1 MVGARCA
8 CLVSGARSRRRR
20 DDPTIETIV
29 LATFYETIPF
39 HIFKGGVMATQV
51 VQTEVGGGIGVIT
64 LNRPEKRNAINDE
77 VLQAIHQA
85 FTDLSRNLDA
95 KVILLQGAGLSFSA
109 VAKDDGRAP
118 GIRLREGID
127 HIHMVLNRI
136 ERIEKPVVAKIHGFC
151 GGLGLE
157 LALTADFRIASK
169 GATLGLPEII
179 LGIIPDCGGTTRL
192 TRLLGPGWAKELIM
206 TGDMIPAQRA
216 YEIGL
221 INQIWPDD
229 QIEENT
235 NAFLQR
241 LLQRPSLAMGL
252 AKRAVDWG
260 VGLDKMTHM
269 EIEALTQSLLITAK
283 DFPETLQKGFAA
295 LLKKK

>member
-1 MVGARCA
+1 
-8 CLVSGARSRRRR
+8 
-20 DDPTIETIV
+20 
-29 LATFYETIPF
+29 
-39 HIFKGGVMATQV
+39 MAAQV

-109 VAKDDGRAP
+109 GIDFNFLATVAKDDGRAP

-169 GATLGLPEII
+169 GAALGLPEII

-229 QIEENT
+229 QLEENT

>member
-1 MVGARCA
+1 
-8 CLVSGARSRRRR
+8 
-20 DDPTIETIV
+20 
-29 LATFYETIPF
+29 
-39 HIFKGGVMATQV
+39 MANQV
-51 VQTEVGGGIGVIT
+51 VQWEVKEGIGTIT
-64 LNRPEKRNAINDE
+64 LSRPEKRNAINDA
-77 VLQAIHQA
+77 VLEGIHQA
-85 FTDLSRNLDA
+85 FTELSQNVAAR
-95 KVILLQGAGLSFSA
+95 VILLQGAGSAFSGGIDFNFLA
-109 VAKDDGRAP
+109 TVAKDDGRAP

-127 HIHMVLNRI
+127 YIHTILNRI
-136 ERIEKPVVAKIHGFC
+136 ERVEKPVVAKIQGFC

-157 LALTADFRIASK
+157 LALTADFRIASQ

-179 LGIIPDCGGTTRL
+179 LGLIPDCGGTTRL

-229 QIEENT
+229 QLEEKT

-241 LLQRPSLAMGL
+241 LLQRPSLALGL

-283 DFPETLQKGFAA
+283 DFPETLQKGFAT

>member
-1 MVGARCA
+1 MRQA
-8 CLVSGARSRRRR
+8 
-20 DDPTIETIV
+20 
-29 LATFYETIPF
+29 
-39 HIFKGGVMATQV
+39 IFQKGGSMANPV
-51 VQTEVGGGIGVIT
+51 VQWEVKDGVGVIT
-64 LNRPEKRNAINDE
+64 LQRPEKRNAINQE
-77 VLQAIHQA
+77 VLEGLQKA
-85 FTDLSRNLDA
+85 FSDLSENVA
-95 KVILLQGAGLSFSA
+95 VKIILLQGAGAVFSA
-109 VAKDDGRAP
+109 GIDFNFLATVARDDGRAP

-127 HIHMVLNRI
+127 YIHTVLNRI

-157 LALTADFRIASK
+157 LALTADFRIASR
-169 GATLGLPEII
+169 GASLGLPEII
-179 LGIIPDCGGTTRL
+179 LGLIPDCGGTTRL

-221 INQIWPDD
+221 VHQVCLDE
-229 QIEENT
+229 QLEET
-235 NAFLQR
+235 TRAFLQK
-241 LLQRPSLAMGL
+241 LLQRPLLAMGL

-283 DFPETLQKGFAA
+283 DFPETLQKGLAT

>member
-1 MVGARCA
+1 
-8 CLVSGARSRRRR
+8 
-20 DDPTIETIV
+20 
-29 LATFYETIPF
+29 
-39 HIFKGGVMATQV
+39 V
-51 VQTEVGGGIGVIT
+51 VHWDVKEGIGRIT
-64 LNRPEKRNAINDE
+64 LSRPEKRNAINDE
-77 VLQAIHQA
+77 VLEGIHQA
-85 FTDLSRNLDA
+85 FTELSQNLA
-95 KVILLQGAGLSFSA
+95 ARVILLQGAGIAFSGGIDFNFLA
-109 VAKDDGRAP
+109 TVAKDDGRAP

-127 HIHMVLNRI
+127 YIHTILNRI
-136 ERIEKPVVAKIHGFC
+136 ERVEKPVVAKIQGFC

-157 LALTADFRIASK
+157 LALTADFRIASQ

-179 LGIIPDCGGTTRL
+179 LGLIPDCGGTTRL

-229 QIEENT
+229 QLEEKT

-241 LLQRPSLAMGL
+241 LLQRPSLALGL

-283 DFPETLQKGFAA
+283 DFPETLQKGFAT
-295 LLKKK
+295 LRKKK